1 MTLHERAA
9 AGSEHA
15 PVAAPLGVLV
25 ACALLV
31 LTQLYLA
38 IPLAEV
44 IGRVLELADR
54 PPQPHWARP
63 TRWPTVWAF

>member
-44 IGRVLELADR
+44 IGRVFGVADR
-54 PPQPHWARP
+54 PLQPHWARP

>member
-44 IGRVLELADR
+44 IGRVFGARGPAAAAALGTTYSLAYGLG
-54 PPQPHWARP
+54 
-63 TRWPTVWAF
+63 F